1 MEDNP
6 QSIPSIDDIISFI
19 HEKLVIKKHQYYGKA
34 EDEVEYYIAKQLRE
48 EYGNTNVHRQHSVG
62 GYFGLKCD
70 LDLFDSKCCGI
81 ELKLAKQILGN
92 SSSYERMI
100 GQAVYYSRR
109 CYKDNLIVLIVGT
122 PSEYTATLKEVQDII
137 ESLGVRFVFKQ
148 VLM

>member
-1 MEDNP
+1 M
-6 QSIPSIDDIISFI
+6 
-19 HEKLVIKKHQYYGKA
+19 
-34 EDEVEYYIAKQLRE
+34 
-48 EYGNTNVHRQHSVG
+48 
-62 GYFGLKCD
+62 KCD

-100 GQAVYYSRR
+100 GQTVYYSKR
-109 CYKDNLIVLIVGT
+109 CYKDNLIVLVVGT